1 MHESWQEYSNEI
13 QDNIE
18 ILKYSNTQLNNQI
31 EKYDMHLN
39 KKLFLEMIDQPSKV
53 GSYKSS
59 NESYV

>member
-39 KKLFLEMIDQPSKV
+39 KKLFLEMIDQPTKV
-53 GSYKSS
+53 GAYKSS

>member
-39 KKLFLEMIDQPSKV
+39 KKLFLEMIDQPTKV
-53 GSYKSS
+53 GTYKSS